1 MRRRIEE
8 LEQEAAQHRANLAD
22 AMNGLRESAK
32 LPSLTGPDGILTS
45 DEGAG
50 AAAGALET
58 AKRHPWAAALIGAG
72 LAYTLM
78 PSGKDMGKDEDD
90 IPGGVSA
97 EYLRLSLY
105 DGLDHLDPQ
114 ARRRVV
120 AKRLDAIALQ
130 EEIEASRPKPSTAR
144 KLAGFPK
151 HHPLVSAVAVAGLS
165 AALSYFMSG
174 QEHEGEE
181 DPDVPEDMPAR
192 VVEPNVAEGVS
203 PDENRFPRDPA
214 PHHPSPPE
222 RI

>member
-8 LEQEAAQHRANLAD
+8 LEREAAQHRANLAE

-32 LPSLTGPDGILTS
+32 LPSLTGPEGILTS

-50 AAAGALET
+50 VAASALET
-58 AKRHPWAAALIGAG
+58 AKRYPWAAALIGAG
-72 LAYTLM
+72 LAYKLM
-78 PSGKDMGKDEDD
+78 PSGKDDDDEE
-90 IPGGVSA
+90 IPGGISA

-130 EEIEASRPKPSTAR
+130 EEIEASRPQKSSAR

-165 AALSYFMSG
+165 AALSYFMSEQAG
-174 QEHEGEE
+174 ESDPEAQE
-181 DPDVPEDMPAR
+181 DAPTPAD
-192 VVEPNVAEGVS
+192 EANVAAASE
-203 PDENRFPRDPA
+203 PENTFHQEPA
-214 PHHPSPPE
+214 PQHPSYPE